1 MFFFFFKYALDPLFP
16 ELGLSSSSQINGW
29 FSIWAQSDTNK
40 RWGRLS
46 TDPPGL
52 VSGVAEDSV
61 ACSLKILGKQ
71 SMDPAARRVQGNVAL
86 CLGICRLTASD
97 SDAQPILLFL
107 PKLIN
112 VFIHSHLWPEW
123 HVILSALSYT
133 GKVRSSLALRILQS
147 VDESTRQ
154 WK

>member
-1 MFFFFFKYALDPLFP
+1 
-16 ELGLSSSSQINGW
+16 
-29 FSIWAQSDTNK
+29 
-40 RWGRLS
+40 
-46 TDPPGL
+46 
-52 VSGVAEDSV
+52 
-61 ACSLKILGKQ
+61 
-71 SMDPAARRVQGNVAL
+71 MDPAARRVQGNVAF
-86 CLGICRLTASD
+86 CLGICRLTALD
-97 SDAQPILLFL
+97 SDAQPIHPFL

-123 HVILSALSYT
+123 HVTLSALSYT